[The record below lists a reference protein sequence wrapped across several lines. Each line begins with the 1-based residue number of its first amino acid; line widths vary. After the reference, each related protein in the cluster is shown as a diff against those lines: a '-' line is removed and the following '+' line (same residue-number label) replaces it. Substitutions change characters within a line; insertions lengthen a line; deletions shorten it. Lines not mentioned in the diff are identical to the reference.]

1 MKPEICNFFPI
12 PELLETSSL
21 LCIQPHPVDMEIGA
35 GCRDSGYQYIGISDH
50 SQSAFYAGGLSAD
63 DLARQREEIERL
75 REKYPDVAIFCG
87 VESDIRADGSLDYP
101 DHVLDKL
108 DFVIASVHSGLKM
121 ERNKMTERLLKAL
134 AHPRV
139 TILGHPTNRLLLGRD
154 SSPLD
159 LDQVFEAAL
168 ENGVILELNAN
179 PARLDLD
186 WRYLKKVKE
195 MGIQVAINPDAHQVE
210 GFADTAFGVAIARK
224 GWLEQE
230 DIFNT
235 MDRVSMT
242 EYLLK
247 RGGAS

>member
-1 MKPEICNFFPI
+1 
-12 PELLETSSL
+12 
-21 LCIQPHPVDMEIGA
+21 
-35 GCRDSGYQYIGISDH
+35 
-50 SQSAFYAGGLSAD
+50 
-63 DLARQREEIERL
+63 
-75 REKYPDVAIFCG
+75 
-87 VESDIRADGSLDYP
+87 
-101 DHVLDKL
+101 
-108 DFVIASVHSGLKM
+108 
-121 ERNKMTERLLKAL
+121 
-134 AHPRV
+134 
-139 TILGHPTNRLLLGRD
+139 LGHPTNRLLLGRD